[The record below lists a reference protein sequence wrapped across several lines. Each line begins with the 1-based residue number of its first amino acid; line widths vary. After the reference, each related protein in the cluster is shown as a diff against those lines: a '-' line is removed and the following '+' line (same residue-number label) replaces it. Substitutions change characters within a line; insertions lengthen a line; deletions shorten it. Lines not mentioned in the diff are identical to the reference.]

1 MSPGRRMGTQ
11 VRGPATAHDP
21 LQEYG
26 QLNGHGA
33 SDFVRVQD
41 LLDRN
46 QCVGGGRRAASARG
60 ADRLRGRRDI
70 LAEVNRS
77 VQMGHYGDQ
86 TAQSRLMQ
94 GEWHWRERPSE
105 RPGAA
110 AAAC

>member
-1 MSPGRRMGTQ
+1 MGTQ
-11 VRGPATAHDP
+11 VGGPATAHDP

-46 QCVGGGRRAASARG
+46 QCVRPRGRRAASARG

-94 GEWHWRERPSE
+94 GEWHWREGPSK